1 MASGGGSGGSLGQ
14 WLASWLGLAIGAGSV
29 MLYSPL
35 LYRVGRKRSANGLS
49 PATWVLKSAT
59 YSVSFLYCWLH
70 AYPLAAY
77 VEMVSIGGEIRAARA
92 PERGRSSS
100 LVPPSFPV
108 VIVVGTQPLVS
119 RLSLLPRRH

>member
-1 MASGGGSGGSLGQ
+1 MASGGGSGGGLGQ

-35 LYRVGRKRSANGLS
+35 LYRVCRKRSANGLS

-77 VEMVSIGGEIRAARA
+77 VEMVSIGGEIRARRAR
-92 PERGRSSS
+92 PKLLPRPS
-100 LVPPSFPV
+100 LLPHRHCCGYPA
-108 VIVVGTQPLVS
+108 S